1 MISTFLSED
10 ERLILQMYS
19 KKKRKEV
26 IYDLELALP
35 HVEENI
41 RIETESTLKKLKEMD
56 DDTFNNLD
64 I

>member
-35 HVEENI
+35 LVDENI